1 MARITFI
8 GPVPPIRSGIAQHGG
23 HLTETLARD
32 HDVTV
37 LSWQHQY
44 PRLLFRRSQVD
55 PTVERHPNARFTLR
69 WWDPVS
75 WWRAGRTGQ
84 ESDLVV
90 LVWTTPFHTLTY
102 LVVLALTRRTRRV
115 AIVHNALPH
124 EPLPFQRTLTRV
136 VLGQC
141 DGLIAHATTVA
152 DELDELLGGKVDTVT
167 VAHPSNIG
175 VERKPL
181 PPLDDGLRLLFLG
194 FIRPYKGLDVALDA
208 LAELGQRG
216 VRPKLTVVGEPWDP
230 AEPWAERVAERGLSE
245 QVDLR
250 LGYASD
256 DEVERL
262 LATHHAVLLPYRS
275 ATQSGIVPIALAAGR
290 PVVATAVGGIAEV
303 VEDGVNGTL
312 ATPGDA
318 DSLADAI
325 ERCAA
330 QLTDLAAAATTVAE
344 SWDDVAAAV
353 VKAARIDPS

>member
-1 MARITFI
+1 M
-8 GPVPPIRSGIAQHGG
+8 
-23 HLTETLARD
+23 
-32 HDVTV
+32 TV

-55 PTVERHPNARFTLR
+55 PTVERHPNARFMLR

-230 AEPWAERVAERGLSE
+230 AEPWAERVADGGCRNRSTS
-245 QVDLR
+245 
-250 LGYASD
+250 ASGT
-256 DEVERL
+256 RP
-262 LATHHAVLLPYRS
+262 TTRS
-275 ATQSGIVPIALAAGR
+275 SACSPRTTRCCSPTAARPSRASCRSRWPWAGR
-290 PVVATAVGGIAEV
+290 SWQPPSAASRRWSRTASTA
-303 VEDGVNGTL
+303 L
-312 ATPGDA
+312 WPRRATPARWPTPSNGA
-318 DSLADAI
+318 RRSSPS
-325 ERCAA
+325 
-330 QLTDLAAAATTVAE
+330 LAAAATTVAE